1 MNKCIVSMSFAF
13 AAVAACL
20 AAPQMPQNHVPS
32 ALDESIRHFVP
43 AAAEKPHLLL
53 VNVGGAVPESD
64 WSLAATYAA
73 SRLQLNFWTNTL
85 AKISA
90 EQLLKDASLTEK
102 LFLNPNAK
110 VGVYFINDKSAVPVV
125 AAPGHWAVV
134 NVSIASDG
142 TPDTQTYRD
151 RIAKL
156 VLKGIAAASGGGAT
170 VEPRCSMFY
179 GSNTVKGLDSVNIML
194 TPMCYFP
201 MLEILRAAG
210 GPEMTFPAN

>member
-1 MNKCIVSMSFAF
+1 MRKCIASMSFAF
-13 AAVAACL
+13 AAAACF
-20 AAPQMPQNHVPS
+20 AVPQMAQNHVPS
-32 ALDESIRHFVP
+32 ALDESVRQFSP

-64 WSLAATYAA
+64 WSLASTYAA
-73 SRLQLNFWTNTL
+73 SRLQLNVWTNSL
-85 AKISA
+85 PKISS

-102 LFLNPNAK
+102 LFLNPNSK
-110 VGVYFINDKSAVPVV
+110 VGVYFVNDKLGVPVV
-125 AAPGHWAVV
+125 AAPGRWAVV
-134 NVSIASDG
+134 NMAIASEG
-142 TPDTQTYRD
+142 SPDVQTYRD
-151 RIAKL
+151 RVAKL

-201 MLEILRAAG
+201 MLEILRSVG